1 MASHGKLE
9 IHAFAERA
17 LRELQPLTAPLL
29 LGKDV
34 LAMGVEPG
42 RQVGQLLKLVQAQ
55 LDDGGVA
62 ASREQALVLLR
73 DAVDRLHQGPD
84 DCTR

>member
-1 MASHGKLE
+1 
-9 IHAFAERA
+9 
-17 LRELQPLTAPLL
+17 
-29 LGKDV
+29 
-34 LAMGVEPG
+34 
-42 RQVGQLLKLVQAQ
+42 LLKLVQAQ
-55 LDDGGVA
+55 LDDAGVA